1 MTREELEKMLDA
13 IQGTA
18 GDIANHEKEIVHLES
33 EIRRIQR
40 NIELDK
46 KELATYREFVLASMF
61 GEEKK
66 EEPGPNPVP
75 EVLPPVT
82 DMEEVQKVT
91 GRGGKPRRIFMRNTE
106 TGVEKEFPS
115 KTRAA
120 QFLGITQQY
129 LAMIL
134 KESEEGTFKGWW
146 ITEVADSPGA

>member
-1 MTREELEKMLDA
+1 MTREELEKLLDA
-13 IQGTA
+13 IQSTA
-18 GDIANHEKEIVHLES
+18 GDIANHEKEIVHMES

-46 KELATYREFVLASMF
+46 KELAAYREFVQTSMF

-66 EEPGPNPVP
+66 EEPDPNPVP
-75 EVLPPVT
+75 EEVPPVT

-91 GRGGKPRRIFMRNTE
+91 GRGGKPKRIFMRNTE
-106 TGVEKEFPS
+106 TGEEKEFPF

-120 QFLGITQQY
+120 QFLSITQQY

-134 KESEEGTFKGWW
+134 KGGETFKGWW
-146 ITEVADSPGA
+146 ITEVADTPGV